1 MIAYA
6 RAKLLLSGVIV
17 GPGQTALT
25 VILLQAISLASVL
38 LKEII
43 APLVPEYTAS
53 LFVQASL
60 VWQTANWGQQT
71 GQSVLNAWR
80 AQGLAKDVDISRMF
94 PSYFSRSNEPA

>member
-6 RAKLLLSGVIV
+6 RAKLLPNGVIV

-60 VWQTANWGQQT
+60 VCQTANWGQQT
-71 GQSVLNAWR
+71 LLLGLVGRRKSLGKLFNRSCGGVLRGSLVMA
-80 AQGLAKDVDISRMF
+80 
-94 PSYFSRSNEPA
+94 